1 MKLALGTAQFG
12 SPYGVANQ
20 FGQVSKEE
28 TQRVLRSCQLAG
40 ITTIDTASSYG
51 TSEQILGSIGVDRF
65 NIVSKLRALP
75 EDISDVNAW
84 VESEF
89 DQSVKRLNVDVL
101 HGFLLHSPKD
111 LHTGE
116 GKDLLAAL
124 VRLKHLGKVKKI
136 GVSVYSPEELA
147 SLFLLYKFDIVQ
159 CPLNVVDQ
167 RLVKTGWLTKL
178 EAYGVEVHT
187 RSSFLQ
193 GLLAMP
199 RIKIPIKFGCWD
211 YIWSPWFDW
220 LKANDISG
228 VEGCLSYSMSLSGVD
243 KLVIGVDSE
252 KQLNELVAIV
262 RNLRLHD
269 LSPMPAMSCDDDNL
283 INPSNWVNL

>member
-12 SPYGVANQ
+12 LPYGVANQ

-75 EDISDVNAW
+75 ADISDVNAW

-89 DQSVKRLNVDVL
+89 DQSAKRLNVDVL

-111 LHTGE
+111 LHTVE

-178 EAYGVEVHT
+178 EAYGVEVHA

-199 RIKIPIKFGCWD
+199 RIKIPIKFGYWD

-220 LKANDISG
+220 LKANGISG
-228 VEGCLSYSMSLSGVD
+228 VEGCLSYSMALSGVD

-262 RNLRLHD
+262 RNPRLHD
-269 LSPMPAMSCDDDNL
+269 LSPMPEMSCDDDNL